1 MMRMSDL
8 KGLRF
13 SKDHEWV
20 RLDGN
25 RAFIGISDHAQ
36 HSLGDIVF
44 VELPML
50 GSVLNASDVLGV
62 VESVKAASDVYTPIA
77 GKVVQ
82 VNEALVD
89 HPEQIN
95 EQPYE
100 SWIAVL
106 ETEDASAV
114 EALMDETEYE
124 AFCQEE

>member
-1 MMRMSDL
+1 MSDL

>member
-106 ETEDASAV
+106 ETEDTSAL

>member
-1 MMRMSDL
+1 MSDL

-106 ETEDASAV
+106 ETEDTSAL